1 MQYVWNFIVITN
13 LDLDILKQLHAFAA
27 LFFPTKL
34 NQYMFLGVT
43 EQWFSHENR
52 IMNSWRR
59 RWRRGLWWRRRKGTS
74 STAQSSNAAGN
85 FYVQPWLK
93 HLLLGSSACWLELRH
108 SIVVNFME
116 LPCNILYPNA
126 IFLNKIPDIGTVSL
140 SLYEHYVM
148 EIVVLELLCVI
159 SSRTFVHENKGC
171 TVLLLLYTP
180 THTRSCVSIVLICLF
195 ASSPAPHCFPLMLNL
210 HLLEKK
216 MH

>member
-1 MQYVWNFIVITN
+1 MQLATSMSSHDWSTYYFGLPLPPHAGWNC
-13 LDLDILKQLHAFAA
+13 Q
-27 LFFPTKL
+27 
-34 NQYMFLGVT
+34 
-43 EQWFSHENR
+43 
-52 IMNSWRR
+52 
-59 RWRRGLWWRRRKGTS
+59 
-74 STAQSSNAAGN
+74 
-85 FYVQPWLK
+85 
-93 HLLLGSSACWLELRH
+93 LRH

-180 THTRSCVSIVLICLF
+180 THTRSCVSIFLICLF

-216 MH
+216 CISPPGKNSIECSLWDERKKKFI

>member
-27 LFFPTKL
+27 LFFSTKL

-108 SIVVNFME
+108 SIVVNFTE
-116 LPCNILYPNA
+116 LPCNIFYPNA
-126 IFLNKIPDIGTVSL
+126 IFLNKIPDIGTVTL
-140 SLYEHYVM
+140 SLHEQTQNDFLYNTE
-148 EIVVLELLCVI
+148 VVLVQQIKRGNKLLHAV
-159 SSRTFVHENKGC
+159 RLETNGNGRWQEK
-171 TVLLLLYTP
+171 Y
-180 THTRSCVSIVLICLF
+180 RSHRWCCREW
-195 ASSPAPHCFPLMLNL
+195 N
-210 HLLEKK
+210 
-216 MH
+216 